1 MTERMLRIILL
12 FVAACMAIGCAAQ
25 KPMTIASARDL
36 NPKLADGQYLPKVD
50 NFIVILDGTASMAD
64 PFKGATKSAFAKGLA
79 SLMNQ
84 TIPNMNL
91 TAGLRTFGDLSAWN
105 DIRTARL
112 YGMTQYTKAGLDKAI
127 NDVGTCGPS
136 PLDLAIVWASED
148 LKQTSG
154 DSAVIIFSDGEDMTN
169 APITAARAM
178 KTLYGDR
185 VCIYTVLTGSSP
197 VGKKILEGVAQEGG
211 CGFFVTGDSVASS
224 DGMADFVEKI
234 FFKKKAVAAA
244 PAPAPAPAPVAP
256 PPPPPVVAEEVK
268 VAKVERQ
275 AAAEAAPERIT
286 LNVLFD
292 TNKAVVKPKYFNEI
306 KKVADYMTKYP
317 TAAAVIEGHTDSVG
331 KVAANVKLSQRRAD
345 AIKKI
350 LVEKYKIDKTRI
362 SAVGY
367 GPKKP
372 IADNKTA
379 SGRQKNRRVE
389 AVFEIK

>member
-1 MTERMLRIILL
+1 MTGKMFRIVLL
-12 FVAACMAIGCAAQ
+12 LAAACMAMGCAAQ
-25 KPMTIASARDL
+25 KPMIIAGAQDL
-36 NPKLADGQYLPKVD
+36 NPKLAGGEFIPKVD
-50 NFIVILDGTASMAD
+50 NFAVIMDGTTSMAD
-64 PFKGATKSAFAKGLA
+64 PYKGFTKSAFAKGLA

-91 TAGLRTFGDLSAWN
+91 TAGLRTFGDLSKWN

-112 YGMTQYTKAGLDKAI
+112 YGMTQYTKVGLDKAI

-136 PLDLAIVWASED
+136 PLDLAITGTSED
-148 LKQTSG
+148 LKGTSG
-154 DSAVIIFSDGEDMTN
+154 SSAVIIYSDGEDMDN
-169 APITAARAM
+169 KPILAARGM
-178 KTLYGDR
+178 KALYGDR
-185 VCIYTVLTGSSP
+185 VCIYTVQTGSSP
-197 VGKKILEGVAQEGG
+197 AGRKILEGVAQEGG
-211 CGFFVTGDSVASS
+211 CGFFVTGESIASS
-224 DGMADFVEKI
+224 DGMADFVEKV
-234 FFKKKAVAAA
+234 FFTKKAAAAA
-244 PAPAPAPAPVAP
+244 PAPAFAPAAPP

-268 VAKVERQ
+268 EFKVERQ

-306 KKVADYMTKYP
+306 KKVADYMTKNP
-317 TAAAVIEGHTDSVG
+317 TATAVIEGHTDSVG

-350 LVEKYKIDKTRI
+350 LVEKYKVDKNRI
-362 SAVGY
+362 SSVGY

-379 SGRQKNRRVE
+379 NGRQKNRRVE